1 MRVLTA
7 EEAYFEK
14 HGVHIKFHHGPSFKF
29 VAGQSYLLESG
40 EVTGPMTDNGAGKG
54 SMRWVAK
61 ELYNPLRDEMG
72 WYFGEDGT
80 SGPSDKK
87 RYVVGLAP

>member
-7 EEAYFEK
+7 EEAYFER
-14 HGVHIKFHHGPSFKF
+14 HGVNINCHFGPGFKF

-40 EVTGPMTDNGAGKG
+40 EVTGPMTDNGEGRG
-54 SMRWVAK
+54 SMRWEAK

-72 WYFGEDGT
+72 WYFQEDGT

-87 RYVVGLAP
+87 RYVVGRAS